1 MQDQTIQWLSV
12 ILGSL
17 LFLDACRWVAT
28 RHVFVG
34 RVGGCTSLASIGVLG
49 WSLLL
54 QLEPKFLLTFR
65 EGHSARSP
73 VFSSISAK
81 KILRGEKF
89 AFAKLARAARRK
101 FWNAGNIAVIW

>member
-1 MQDQTIQWLSV
+1 MTDRGTRKM
-12 ILGSL
+12 
-17 LFLDACRWVAT
+17 LDVKPMLYPPAT
-28 RHVFVG
+28 SG
-34 RVGGCTSLASIGVLG
+34 CSASTASDCTSLASIGVLG